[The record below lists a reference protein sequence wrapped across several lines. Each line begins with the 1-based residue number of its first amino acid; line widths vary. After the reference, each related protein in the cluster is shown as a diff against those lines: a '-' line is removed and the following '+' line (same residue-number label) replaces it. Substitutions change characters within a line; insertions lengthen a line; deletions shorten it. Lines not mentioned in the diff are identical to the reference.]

1 MTMPEHKIPIAGWN
15 RTEARNEAAAS
26 ESQEWRIRIRISANG
41 VGVPMGNNRFRRS
54 TVISRASSMLA
65 P

>member
-26 ESQEWRIRIRISANG
+26 ESQEWRIRIRIPANG
-41 VGVPMGNNRFRRS
+41 VGG
-54 TVISRASSMLA
+54 ADGK
-65 P
+65 